1 MTVSHS
7 MTRISLLL
15 VIFFCLSGP
24 AWGDLTF
31 GVVPG
36 KTSLVQNKA
45 QAARLANY
53 LRANLHETVKL
64 RIFNSE
70 QRLREWMNRYR
81 EVDIAILSQDF
92 LAAMRQG
99 EFFRLVDYLPETGS
113 GIRPGSMVARRG
125 LGRNRRQQLQDLL
138 LVMDTDRTALPI
150 LRAMH
155 VADFG
160 TPGAM
165 VELERP
171 TRPAKR
177 KSAAVH
183 PASTRP
189 APDVQRG
196 KAAATTSP
204 ARKTGGLLPAVP
216 APDKPAAGTLSSKE
230 KTGKISEPPSP
241 VTMTAR
247 QQPITRPAQRPQ
259 PDRHLSTTPPTVEVS
274 AETSR
279 TPGPVLGKIPTPY
292 TRQARHVSADN
303 LRGTSNNRHYLL
315 LIVAVVL
322 SGLLVKFLLIY
333 QRRPRR
339 RPPAHAPQLLIQHD
353 WSELHNRQ
361 TAEVASEP
369 STPTQPPFFQPPK
382 DLPGDG
388 ETGKQ
393 DPAAE
398 TVKLPSGQLQ
408 LDGKLG
414 PRQIPALLQLISA
427 SKQSGMLQVSSKH
440 NRKEILFRQ
449 GKITSVSSLNL
460 GNHNQTGFL
469 MNKLGYLLVREG
481 KISEDQRDQ
490 ALVMCEGDNS
500 LRLGEALIRMGAL
513 KNRDLLESLRYQ
525 AKMVLHSLIV
535 FPEGVFEFIPGNGA
549 PKSNDN
555 LNLSVDDFLKEAA
568 AHQNE
573 WRNIREMIPTLDTVL
588 EFAPGGRDKA
598 NSGRMTVHQKFVLSL
613 IDGKRPIR
621 DVCVAT
627 TMLDYELYRFLYLMT
642 KADILR
648 ITRPD

>member
-1 MTVSHS
+1 

-45 QAARLANY
+45 QAARLAKY
-53 LRANLHETVKL
+53 LSNNLHETVKL
-64 RIFNSE
+64 RVFDSE
-70 QRLREWMNRYR
+70 QVLRQWMNRYR

-113 GIRPGSMVARRG
+113 GINPGAMVTRRG

-177 KSAAVH
+177 NSAAVH

-189 APDVQRG
+189 AADVQRG
-196 KAAATTSP
+196 KAVATTSP
-204 ARKTGGLLPAVP
+204 ARKTGNLLPTVP
-216 APDKPAAGTLSSKE
+216 APDKSAADTLSSKE
-230 KTGKISEPPSP
+230 KTGKVPQPPSP
-241 VTMTAR
+241 VTTTTR

-259 PDRHLSTTPPTVEVS
+259 PDNHLSATPPTVEVS

-279 TPGPVLGKIPTPY
+279 TPGPVPGKIPTPY

-303 LRGTSNNRHYLL
+303 LRGTGNHHYLL
-315 LIVAVVL
+315 LIVAIVL

-353 WSELHNRQ
+353 WSELHTRQ
-361 TAEVASEP
+361 TAEIASEP
-369 STPTQPPFFQPPK
+369 STSTQPPLFQPQQ

-393 DPAAE
+393 EPAAE

-440 NRKEILFRQ
+440 NRKEILFNR

-513 KNRDLLESLRYQ
+513 KSRDLLESLRYQ

-535 FPEGVFEFIPGNGA
+535 FPEGVFEFIPGNDT

-621 DVCVAT
+621 DICVAT

-648 ITRPD
+648 IARPD